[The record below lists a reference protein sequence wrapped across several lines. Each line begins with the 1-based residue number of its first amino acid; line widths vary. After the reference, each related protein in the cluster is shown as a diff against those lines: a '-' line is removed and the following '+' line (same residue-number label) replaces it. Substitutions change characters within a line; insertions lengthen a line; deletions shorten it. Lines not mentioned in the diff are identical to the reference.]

1 VDLKWVFKWI
11 LNGFKM
17 DLKWNGYGFL
27 LVDIKWI
34 VNWIKIDFRVD
45 LNWIIKWILNGF

>member
-1 VDLKWVFKWI
+1 
-11 LNGFKM
+11 M